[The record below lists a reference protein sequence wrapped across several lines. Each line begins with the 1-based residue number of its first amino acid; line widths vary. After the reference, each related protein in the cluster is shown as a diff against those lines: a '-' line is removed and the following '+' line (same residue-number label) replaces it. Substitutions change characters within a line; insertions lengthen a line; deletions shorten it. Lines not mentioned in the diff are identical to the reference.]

1 MHPEIWSTHVDNH
14 ACQFQRDVS
23 EEYQGPFL
31 SLGTSSDALS
41 PVCTLE

>member
-14 ACQFQRDVS
+14 GRQFQRGAS

-31 SLGTSSDALS
+31 SLGTSPDALS
-41 PVCTLE
+41 PVRTSE